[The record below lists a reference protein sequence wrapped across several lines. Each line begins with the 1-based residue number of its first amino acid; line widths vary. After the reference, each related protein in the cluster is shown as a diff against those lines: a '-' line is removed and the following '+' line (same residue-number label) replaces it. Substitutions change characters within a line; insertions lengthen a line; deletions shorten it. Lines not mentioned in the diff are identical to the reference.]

1 MAIHEVTYYQAK
13 CDLCGT
19 ICDDYGEHSA
29 LADPSEAFVGLDW
42 NEIHTVTGQ
51 EINICEDHGPTG
63 IAWCQSCDHELPDNN
78 WRMYGGNLIQICA
91 HCKHPNGITLI
102 ELKDQP

>member
-1 MAIHEVTYYQAK
+1 MMGRKLT
-13 CDLCGT
+13 DT
-19 ICDDYGEHSA
+19 
-29 LADPSEAFVGLDW
+29 LAGSTQPPKPNPSRPAP
-42 NEIHTVTGQ
+42 IS
-51 EINICEDHGPTG
+51 GPTR
-63 IAWCQSCDHELPDNN
+63 CRNCNRELPDNN